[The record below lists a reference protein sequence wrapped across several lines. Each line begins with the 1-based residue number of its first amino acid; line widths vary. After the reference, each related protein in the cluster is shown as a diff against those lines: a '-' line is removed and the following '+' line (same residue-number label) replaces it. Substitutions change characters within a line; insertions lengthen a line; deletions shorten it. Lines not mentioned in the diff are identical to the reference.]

1 MEKLSISSDIS
12 QRNPL
17 QIIADP
23 RFHMIITRAM
33 KRARVTP
40 LSSNEII
47 QSERSSW
54 SSASA
59 VSSIDLKSPEPED
72 KLTQK

>member
-1 MEKLSISSDIS
+1 MSEG
-12 QRNPL
+12 NPL

-23 RFHMIITRAM
+23 RFHMIITRAI
-33 KRARVTP
+33 KRTRVVP
-40 LSSNEII
+40 LSPKEII

-59 VSSIDLKSPEPED
+59 ISSIDLKSPEPED